1 MQRNH
6 TSLMQQ
12 RLYLGLT
19 VAFAVAA
26 LAAFFASARFGAG
39 IEAPDTQK
47 APSAGRSHA
56 YYARYVETALG
67 NGDLENAHA
76 AALLETRAAPKSFR
90 SWHRRALTAAE
101 LNGSPDQ
108 EALRSLIHAYELAPY
123 PGPADM
129 AWRVDF
135 AAAYWPYMPDVVQ
148 ELTLGQIEV
157 LGEIPKSWDRRRQWC
172 KTLPDSALA
181 EAACATTPGVWRGGV
196 RQGPGS

>member
-6 TSLMQQ
+6 TSFMQQ
-12 RLYLGLT
+12 RLYLALT
-19 VAFAVAA
+19 VMCVVAT
-26 LAAFFASARFGAG
+26 LAAFFASAKFSAG
-39 IEAPDTQK
+39 IEDPDTAK
-47 APSAGRSHA
+47 PPVPGRSAA
-56 YYARYVETALG
+56 YYSRYVETALG
-67 NGDLENAHA
+67 NGNLGNAHE
-76 AALLETRAAPKSFR
+76 AALLETGAVPKSYR
-90 SWHRRALTAAE
+90 AWHRRALTAAQ
-101 LNGSPDQ
+101 LHGSPDQ

-135 AAAYWPYMPDVVQ
+135 AAAYWPFMPDVIQ
-148 ELTLGQIEV
+148 NLTLGQIEI

-196 RQGPGS
+196 RQGPET